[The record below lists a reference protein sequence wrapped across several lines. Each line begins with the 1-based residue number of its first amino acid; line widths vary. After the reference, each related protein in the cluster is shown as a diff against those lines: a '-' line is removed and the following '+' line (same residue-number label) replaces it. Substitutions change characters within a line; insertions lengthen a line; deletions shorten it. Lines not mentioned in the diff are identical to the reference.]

1 MNACQE
7 PAAATYEATAEQ
19 LVELVKLGIADS
31 NLSELRAACSREN
44 LPADAWGIV
53 VWAAIRLAD
62 FECNGKKAIKT
73 GRAQMDSFIAVEK
86 AALALRDAIQKLAD
100 DDVTR
105 LDGCLHDS
113 GIAPAANARTPSM
126 KAVAAQQIA
135 SVVAASSR
143 QALAKLDSEGVKGV
157 GRKRTRCAY
166 AGHIAAL
173 AQQLMPYNL
182 IPGDNGPFRRLCD
195 AVFLV
200 AGVHANSQG
209 AIKYFINNLRPAMRS
224 GGLCL

>member
-7 PAAATYEATAEQ
+7 SAVTTYQATAEQ
-19 LVELVKLGIADS
+19 LARLSELGIADG
-31 NLSELRAACSREN
+31 NLGQLHVACSREN

-53 VWAAIRLAD
+53 LWAAIRLAD
-62 FECNGKKAIKT
+62 FECNGKKAIRT
-73 GRAQMDSFIAVEK
+73 GRAQMDSFLAVEK
-86 AALALRDAIQKLAD
+86 AALALQDAIKKLAD

-105 LDGCLHDS
+105 LDGCLHITS
-113 GIAPAANARTPSM
+113 E
-126 KAVAAQQIA
+126 VAAF
-135 SVVAASSR
+135 SR
-143 QALAKLDSEGVKGV
+143 QALANLDSEGVKGV